1 MKKQN
6 HKKQAAPE
14 FTTDADGQQ
23 LVHVALANT
32 DQRATLYTEDY
43 RRLSVAGFS
52 QHWQHAKDGRGN
64 AYPTLGA
71 YNPKGVDCLVS
82 VARLIIQAKAGQS
95 VRYADGNPLNLRTE
109 NLKLMKGTARY
120 SAANWSPNATALLD
134 AGRHLKASAWREGS
148 RPRKTHSARTR
159 PTVTQQ
165 IPTAPPEPR
174 QPFTPRV
181 VDVAA
186 LGQRV
191 REQMAAKAA
200 SNSTT
205 TPNN

>member
-23 LVHVALANT
+23 LVHVALANSSL
-32 DQRATLYTEDY
+32 RATLYADDY
-43 RRLSVAGFS
+43 RRLTDAGFS
-52 QHWQHAKDGRGN
+52 RHWQHAKDGRGN
-64 AYPTLGA
+64 AYATLSA
-71 YNPKGVDCLVS
+71 YSPEGVDGLVP
-82 VARLIIQAKAGQS
+82 VARLIIQAEAGKS

-120 SAANWSPNATALLD
+120 SAADWCPNATALLN
-134 AGRHLKASAWREGS
+134 AGRPLKSSAWREGS
-148 RPRKTHSARTR
+148 RPPRKTDSTPTR
-159 PTVTQQ
+159 PSEAQQ
-165 IPTAPPEPR
+165 TPTAATEPR
-174 QPFTPRV
+174 QSFTPRV

-191 REQMAAKAA
+191 RQQMAAKAA
-200 SNSTT
+200 EVTA
-205 TPNN
+205 